1 LNLSANNVR
10 YVTVFVVNPNDVDK
24 VKEYIERNMD
34 IITNT
39 YRWLYY
45 FTNTLVPEVI
55 PCGKLS
61 N

>member
-1 LNLSANNVR
+1 VR

-24 VKEYIERNMD
+24 VKESIERNRD

-55 PCGKLS
+55 PCEKLS